1 MLHAGRVNLQQNLY
15 LKIEENTENVRVDLT
30 QDPVAY
36 PEPGNGSFLWSKGS
50 VRVTSGP
57 TITLTYSTITFTTVM
72 RSHAG
77 RYVVFA
83 APFYKHGESHR
94 DQPGKG
100 YGSLILDVICKSL
113 WR

>member
-36 PEPGNGSFLWSKGS
+36 PEPGNGSFQWSKGS
-50 VRVTSGP
+50 LRVTSGP
-57 TITLTYSTITFTTVM
+57 TITLTYSTITFTTVT

-83 APFYKHGESHR
+83 APFYKHGVGHR

-100 YGSLILDVICKSL
+100 YGSLILDVICKFL
-113 WR
+113 WG